1 MNIRTI
7 GLPFTTV
14 NSCVTSPTAA
24 QFVPVTQWMSPASF
38 QKIRATLELRARC
51 GNIAVSV
58 GYQVADVENN
68 PTGDHPVE
76 SYSAPTTTGFRDQ
89 EGVHYPERW
98 DTGIETQS
106 VSSVLCRFGF
116 LVENT
121 SGTALSSARVAAK
134 IEVFTA

>member
-76 SYSAPTTTGFRDQ
+76 S
-89 EGVHYPERW
+89 
-98 DTGIETQS
+98 
-106 VSSVLCRFGF
+106 
-116 LVENT
+116 
-121 SGTALSSARVAAK
+121 
-134 IEVFTA
+134 